1 MYLTLGSG
9 IPDAVFKRVFG
20 TDFFMMLVICATL
33 DCANKDMDDPESSI
47 TSKVECPMF
56 PITAVCILVVA
67 TTTVC
72 VGLSLNRDA
81 DCPSGTSLSHFPTAS
96 SWQQCGLACHRCNT
110 YTLCF
115 YLDNII
121 VCDPTAYSSNTV
133 AGSYHSS
140 GLPSVLPLVLSIL
153 EFGILVL
160 NFRSV

>member
-1 MYLTLGSG
+1 MSQNQALPLRYVKCL
-9 IPDAVFKRVFG
+9 
-20 TDFFMMLVICATL
+20 
-33 DCANKDMDDPESSI
+33 
-47 TSKVECPMF
+47 MF
-56 PITAVCILVVA
+56 PIITAVCILVVA

-81 DCPSGTSLSHFPTAS
+81 DCPSGTSLSRFPTAS

-110 YTLCF
+110 YALCF
-115 YLDNII
+115 CLDNIA
-121 VCDPTAYSSNTV
+121 VRGPAAYSSNTV

-160 NFRSV
+160 KLQKCPSELPQFAFHHYPLPSRS